1 MLLAIKIHGV
11 QKVSDICIFV
21 IWKIIKELSYV
32 LSIWDNKMSAYG
44 D

>member
-1 MLLAIKIHGV
+1 MLLAIKIYGV
-11 QKVSDICIFV
+11 QKVSEICIFV
-21 IWKIIKELSYV
+21 IQNIIKG